1 MIRHRQRLAKPTIN
15 GLILDRVDSR
25 TENDALLAHIVAE
38 SILTRLDHRLVEAKN
53 IYVEDFKI
61 PQIVMFY
68 KMAQA
73 YPHIF
78 ESHAIANQHLLRA
91 AEGLDWIAAFDI
103 GIGKGRQ
110 MVELLDALARRP
122 DPPRRVDV
130 IALDPVTSNLEEAGA
145 AVRDAAARAGFEFA
159 YHPIHGMLE
168 SLGDDELARVAELA
182 PGRLLINAAY
192 TMHHTRHA
200 VGDTEQRTRLLR
212 RLAALEP
219 RVLTLIEPNANHDTE
234 NIARRFHHA
243 WNHFGAVFELIDE
256 SALDANSRFA
266 IKEKFFGRE
275 IRDLFGVSDSFRC
288 ERHEPYESWLL
299 RLARAGFEPAPRVEL
314 RVELP
319 AHSSL
324 DIADGLVRLDYRG
337 ETLIAVFAYRPSAG
351 GSER

>member
-1 MIRHRQRLAKPTIN
+1 FCVALWEALCGARPYVGGSLRELHEVMSSGSRRAMPRGHAVPSWLERALERGLAIEP
-15 GLILDRVDSR
+15 GERWPS
-25 TENDALLAHIVAE
+25 
-38 SILTRLDHRLVEAKN
+38 
-53 IYVEDFKI
+53 
-61 PQIVMFY
+61 M
-68 KMAQA
+68 QA
-73 YPHIF
+73 
-78 ESHAIANQHLLRA
+78 
-91 AEGLDWIAAFDI
+91 
-103 GIGKGRQ
+103 
-110 MVELLDALARRP
+110 LLDALARRP

-256 SALDANSRFA
+256 SALDASSRFA